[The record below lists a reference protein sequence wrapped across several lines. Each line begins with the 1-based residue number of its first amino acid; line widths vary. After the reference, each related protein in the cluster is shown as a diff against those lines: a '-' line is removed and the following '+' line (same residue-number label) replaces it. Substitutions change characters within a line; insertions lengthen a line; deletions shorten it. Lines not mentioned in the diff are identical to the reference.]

1 MRAPRLRYDA
11 PRVCAFLEHDRAHPG
26 ARTLARA
33 AAAPRQAPVSV
44 AEGIRGGNRPYFT
57 VLTILAVLGV
67 MGYAMYLNHLLTG
80 SVRSAS
86 SLGAS

>member
-1 MRAPRLRYDA
+1 M
-11 PRVCAFLEHDRAHPG
+11 
-26 ARTLARA
+26 
-33 AAAPRQAPVSV
+33 